1 MTCITG
7 GAEASVQ
14 FHVSLRVPR
23 FVEMGGSALLFCE
36 HGVARE
42 QLHKVEFL
50 RDGRKIFQ
58 FVRGRLTPYRNFT
71 TPGAQLDWRHTNEKQ
86 VRVYPLHLFSPP
98 NRAHK
103 PRKPMNRYQ
112 TRRCS

>member
-1 MTCITG
+1 MTLVCVF
-7 GAEASVQ
+7 AEASVQ

-86 VRVYPLHLFSPP
+86 VRNSHFGVALHLF
-98 NRAHK
+98 
-103 PRKPMNRYQ
+103 
-112 TRRCS
+112 

>member
-1 MTCITG
+1 MTCISG

-86 VRVYPLHLFSPP
+86 VRNSHFRVALHLF
-98 NRAHK
+98 
-103 PRKPMNRYQ
+103 
-112 TRRCS
+112 